1 MLGVVKANALS
12 VGLSTRRF
20 SFRFPNGGTQ
30 RHYSCYSAYKTT
42 AQYYVHYLAEFHLCS
57 YY

>member
-1 MLGVVKANALS
+1 MLGVVKANALG

-30 RHYSCYSAYKTT
+30 RQYSRYSA
-42 AQYYVHYLAEFHLCS
+42 
-57 YY
+57 